1 MRDVYRT
8 PIVADKEAI
17 KLPAETDLLGK
28 GQIIGDHYFHDG
40 AWTEWTV
47 VKFNKVEL
55 ILDTKVVE
63 HDKHVTSWIGIP
75 AVESP
80 VSFLI
85 TEYRHTN
92 SVGDPK
98 FTRVRLINTQK
109 AREKY
114 GTQKI

>member
-8 PIVADKEAI
+8 PIVADKEAS

-28 GQIIGDHYFHDG
+28 GQIVG
-40 AWTEWTV
+40 ALIDDDNGSEWTV
-47 VKFNKVEL
+47 VAFSGTEL

-92 SVGDPK
+92 SAGDPK
-98 FTRVRLINTQK
+98 FTRVRLINTHK
-109 AREKY
+109 ALEKY
-114 GTQKI
+114 GV